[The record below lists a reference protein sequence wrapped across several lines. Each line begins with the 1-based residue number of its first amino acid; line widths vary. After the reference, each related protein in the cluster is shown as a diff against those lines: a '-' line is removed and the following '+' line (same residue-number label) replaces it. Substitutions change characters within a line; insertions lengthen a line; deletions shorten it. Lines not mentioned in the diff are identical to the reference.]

1 MKDETPSKRRIVSK
15 ARLLKE
21 LLATIDTHG
30 LNPEDQL
37 QKLIQAIRDD
47 IVTEQMNK

>member
-1 MKDETPSKRRIVSK
+1 MKDETPSKRRSVNK